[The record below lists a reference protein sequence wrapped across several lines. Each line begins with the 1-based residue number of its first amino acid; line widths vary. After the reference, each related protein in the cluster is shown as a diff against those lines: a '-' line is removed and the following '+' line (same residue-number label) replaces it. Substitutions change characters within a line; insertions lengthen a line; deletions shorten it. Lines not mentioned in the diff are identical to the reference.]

1 MCNRIE
7 NHRWK
12 GGWCGQPGE
21 TGCKGQVRLQAKER
35 RGPPAATSSKQRGMQ
50 WTAPQSFQKEPT
62 LPTLGTLASRTKRT
76 SFCCLRPPSLFQQS
90 EDTDTPPSLS
100 TSQWQWHPV
109 AASAPPALAPSGSA
123 LPSPTP
129 ALPCS
134 PSCQVLD
141 GGRQS
146 ILGQKPDHCPL
157 KTSLPDT
164 DGGLGKEGP
173 SHQLHRKLLM
183 LWLKPSLPKVTLSR
197 QTQHWH
203 L

>member
-1 MCNRIE
+1 MERGLVWPAWGNRVQ
-7 NHRWK
+7 
-12 GGWCGQPGE
+12 GAGE
-21 TGCKGQVRLQAKER
+21 ATSQGTPR
-35 RGPPAATSSKQRGMQ
+35 ATSSHQQQAERH
-50 WTAPQSFQKEPT
+50 AVDCPSE
-62 LPTLGTLASRTKRT
+62 LPEGTNSAHTWDPGLPT